1 MKEERK
7 NIRSEA
13 DHIRLAGIGPE
24 LAEIVG
30 EFYEKPDDFISMPLK
45 SRLAKKERLIE
56 NRNSKRYETEQSI
69 GCTLFTTSGF
79 HGMFYGTMKNYSD
92 FGLYVE
98 LQTNFKD
105 GTILLIRTTSSF
117 REGLSS
123 RPVEGF
129 RSISLSEVKWSKPI
143 FTNGDTFY
151 GIGLKHI
158 AMR

>member
-13 DHIRLAGIGPE
+13 DHIRPAGNGQE

-30 EFYEKPDDFISMPLK
+30 EFHENPDDFISMSLK
-45 SRLAKKERLIE
+45 RRLPKKERLIE
-56 NRNSKRYETEQSI
+56 NRNSNRYETEQSI
-69 GCTLFTTSGF
+69 VCTVFTTSGF
-79 HGMFYGTMKNYSD
+79 NDMFYGTMKNYSD
-92 FGLYVE
+92 FGLYAE

-117 REGLSS
+117 REGLSL
-123 RPVEGF
+123 RPEEGF
-129 RSISLSEVKWSKPI
+129 RSISLSEVKWSKPL

-151 GIGLKHI
+151 GIGLKHM
-158 AMR
+158 AM